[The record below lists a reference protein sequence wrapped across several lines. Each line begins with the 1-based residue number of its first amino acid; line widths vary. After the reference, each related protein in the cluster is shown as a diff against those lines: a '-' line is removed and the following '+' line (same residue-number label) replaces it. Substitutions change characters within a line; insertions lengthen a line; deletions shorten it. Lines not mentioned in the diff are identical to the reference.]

1 MIIERLFSGE
11 IYPGE
16 NVVPRHDQDYV
27 RLGNHVSELLTQLEK
42 TIPEADYMK
51 VDELHTELM
60 SMQLKEAEAN
70 FGYGLAVGVQLV
82 IEVMEMLKR
91 YK

>member
-16 NVVPRHDQDYV
+16 NVAPRHDQEYV
-27 RLGNHVSELLTQLEK
+27 QLCNHVSALLTQLK
-42 TIPEADYMK
+42 KNLSEADYMK

-60 SMQLKEAEAN
+60 SIQHKEAEAN

-82 IEVMEMLKR
+82 IEVMEILKR

>member
-1 MIIERLFSGE
+1 
-11 IYPGE
+11 
-16 NVVPRHDQDYV
+16 
-27 RLGNHVSELLTQLEK
+27 
-42 TIPEADYMK
+42 MK